1 MFKDRAE
8 AGKLLAKKLKKYENK
23 KDSIVLAIP
32 RGGVPVAYQIAKALS
47 LEMDVIIIKK
57 IGYPGNEELA
67 IGAAGMDNY
76 FINKEFMRDSSV
88 PKDYIKNKVKEKQ
101 QEIKDKYDFFRAKKN
116 KISLSGKTV
125 IVVDDGVATG
135 ASITMALKI
144 IKGEGA
150 KKIVLAVPVAP
161 PETARILEK
170 ITDEFICLEE
180 PPYFMAISQFYE
192 DFSQV
197 EDDEAKKLIEELY

>member
-47 LEMDVIIIKK
+47 LKMDVIIIKK

-76 FINKEFMRDSSV
+76 FINKEFMSDSLV

-101 QEIKDKYDFFRAKKN
+101 QEIKDKYDFFRAQKN
-116 KISLSGKTV
+116 KISLRGKTV
-125 IVVDDGVATG
+125 IVVDDGIATG

-144 IKGEGA
+144 ITGEGA

-161 PETARILEK
+161 PETARKLEK

-192 DFSQV
+192 DFRQI

>member
-47 LEMDVIIIKK
+47 LKMDVIIIKK

-101 QEIKDKYDFFRAKKN
+101 QEIKDKYRFFRAKKN
-116 KISLSGKTV
+116 KIPLSGKTV

-150 KKIVLAVPVAP
+150 KKIVLAVPVAT

-192 DFSQV
+192 DFRQI